1 MSFSLPEQLATQW
14 RDLLCASSP
23 DVLKLVRNCAEANQ
37 EILATHFYDQLLSNP
52 SASTLISHDQVKTRL
67 HRSMMRWVATT
78 FAVTPEDDLGP
89 LAAQQMHIGEVH
101 ARIDVPMHLVL
112 GGARS
117 LKEKFFNLLCAD
129 PQQDATT
136 QQQAIRLVS
145 VVIDLTMEIMGI
157 AFSGSHDRNSRAE
170 EAYRLFSVV
179 QNVAA
184 ERERQRA
191 ALLDWENQLM
201 FDLAMGQ
208 EQGGGQLP
216 RIANAEFGLWY
227 NHKGA
232 HAFESMS
239 ESEHIHKAMQ
249 YLDNVLLPL
258 FEQSEE
264 VDREEGNRRL
274 RELREQTKIIGFH
287 LDNLF
292 QQNNELEA
300 GRDVLTRLLN
310 RKFLPVVLSKEVA
323 YARQRATTFSL
334 LAIDIDHFKSVND
347 QYGHEA
353 GDAVLQQVAVVLS
366 NYSRGGDYIF
376 RLGGEEFLML
386 LVDTNEA
393 GAIAAAE
400 KLRSRMANEI
410 FRLPMDRSIKLTISI
425 GLAVH
430 NGHPDY
436 QLTLRRADEALYR
449 AKHGGRNCLVVASTS
464 AS

>member
-1 MSFSLPEQLATQW
+1 MSFSLPEQLASEW
-14 RDLLCASSP
+14 RDLLCTSSP
-23 DVLKLVRNCAEANQ
+23 DVLQLVRNCAEANQ
-37 EILATHFYDQLLSNP
+37 EVLANHFYDQLLSNP
-52 SASTLISHDQVKTRL
+52 AASTLISHDQVKTRL
-67 HRSMMRWVATT
+67 HRSMMRWVAAT
-78 FAVTPEDDLGP
+78 FSVAPADNLSP
-89 LAAQQMHIGEVH
+89 LVAQQMHIGEVH
-101 ARIDVPMHLVL
+101 ARIDVPMYLVL
-112 GGARS
+112 SGARN
-117 LKEKFFNLLCAD
+117 LKRKFFDLLCAD
-129 PQQDATT
+129 DLQVSHT
-136 QQQAIRLVS
+136 QLQAIGLVS
-145 VVIDLTMEIMGI
+145 AVIDLTMEIMGI

-201 FDLAMGQ
+201 FELAMGQ
-208 EQGGGQLP
+208 HSEQLP
-216 RIANAEFGLWY
+216 RIGAAEFGLWY

-239 ESEHIHKAMQ
+239 ESALILKAME
-249 YLDNVLLPL
+249 YIDNVLLPL
-258 FEQSEE
+258 FEQPEAL
-264 VDREEGNRRL
+264 DREESNRRL
-274 RELREQTKIIGFH
+274 RELREQTKVIGFH

-292 QQNNELEA
+292 QQNHELEA

-323 YARQRATTFSL
+323 YARQRGTTFSL
-334 LAIDIDHFKSVND
+334 LAIDIDYFKKVND
-347 QYGHEA
+347 QFGHEA
-353 GDAVLQQVAVVLS
+353 GDAVLQQVAIVLS

-386 LVDTNEA
+386 LVDTDEA

-400 KLRSRMANEI
+400 KLRGRIADEI
-410 FRLPMDRSIKLTISI
+410 FRLPMDRTINLTISI

-449 AKHGGRNCLVVASTS
+449 AKHGGRNCLVVAPISNS
-464 AS
+464 